1 MHTGKSTV
9 EKAIQTMKHLLLA
22 NMEDSKNI
30 TESVN
35 RALKVFTLHT
45 GLKKRHSNYTTVENR
60 ERI

>member
-60 ERI
+60 ERN